1 MRRAIESN
9 ILRLTVLTAL
19 LAGVQTVWEHS
30 NTSNYVHHFFSIYFW
45 IELVILSVIL
55 LTGLKGWASWIIVF
69 GLFCFEVVTFLKN
82 EMPLSPD
89 HILMLVVV
97 GIRLI
102 ILAKAAVHLCRT
114 GILRST

>member
-9 ILRLTVLTAL
+9 ILRLSVLTAL

-30 NTSNYVHHFFSIYFW
+30 NTSNFAHHFFSIYFW
-45 IELVILSVIL
+45 IELVILSGIL
-55 LTGLKGWASWIIVF
+55 LTGLKGWTSWIILF

-82 EMPLSPD
+82 EMPFRPD
-89 HILMLVVV
+89 HILMLVIV

-102 ILAKAAVHLCRT
+102 ILAKAAAHLRKT
-114 GILRST
+114 GIVRST